1 MWFENQLLL
10 IRRNDLI
17 GFTERTSA
25 TLFFFFS
32 RYVYL
37 YSKFWVRIR
46 IKMYEKKM
54 KKKIIS
60 IVTEIPKITIWVGVW
75 VSEWVKILICMRMFA
90 VIEWNNIVWWCVYIF
105 QWAAACVWISKQ
117 IYILYTKSQRC
128 KWNLKLFTKIS
139 WVLRCVN

>member
-1 MWFENQLLL
+1 MTWLVLQRELAQLYFSFSLDMCIYIQNFESESEL
-10 IRRNDLI
+10 
-17 GFTERTSA
+17 
-25 TLFFFFS
+25 
-32 RYVYL
+32 
-37 YSKFWVRIR
+37 KCM
-46 IKMYEKKM
+46 KKKM

-128 KWNLKLFTKIS
+128 KWNLKLFRKIS
-139 WVLRCVN
+139 WVFRCVN